1 MHRIGAAVV
10 LVLCAHTATCL
21 VRHGLHR
28 RPRFAPLNIG
38 QTTSSVGITNQQS
51 TIFTGRVSIG
61 TPAQTFT
68 AMFDTGSFETWAPAA
83 PTCVSRGFCST
94 GFTIASSTTSQ
105 QPAPPTPFEV
115 RPRPF
120 VALRLSPFVTTRARV
135 CTQVRYVS
143 STVDGTAFSDYVQI
157 GSLSTGARVPLGLV
171 TYQRGFPSP
180 HEFDG
185 LVGMGPNSSALQG
198 VLDVAVRGNGG
209 EARQFSFYLSDDNA
223 PTSGELTIGGFDPAH
238 TSSNLSWVPC
248 RPSQSAWDL
257 PYWVVPAVTFAYGGV
272 QFPAAPAVVDSG
284 TSFIVAP
291 GAVAAQIYAAA
302 GNAVDQNGSVEC
314 WHVLTLPTLTVTFGD
329 TTFTLGPEQYAYRAD
344 TFSCFIGIENG
355 GDSADAW
362 ILGDA
367 FMANYLTVFSFED
380 PSIPNPA
387 RPATLSQVPGP
398 LAVHH
403 WVGFGTVAPARP
415 ARFPA
420 PTWFNSYQFR
430 VLLIVVGA
438 TLVVFAISCLYYKC
452 RRR

>member
-1 MHRIGAAVV
+1 MCVSPAVGAAGMHRIGAAVV

-302 GNAVDQNGSVEC
+302 GNAVDQNGSV
-314 WHVLTLPTLTVTFGD
+314 
-329 TTFTLGPEQYAYRAD
+329 
-344 TFSCFIGIENG
+344 
-355 GDSADAW
+355 
-362 ILGDA
+362 
-367 FMANYLTVFSFED
+367 
-380 PSIPNPA
+380 
-387 RPATLSQVPGP
+387 
-398 LAVHH
+398 
-403 WVGFGTVAPARP
+403 
-415 ARFPA
+415 
-420 PTWFNSYQFR
+420 
-430 VLLIVVGA
+430 
-438 TLVVFAISCLYYKC
+438 
-452 RRR
+452 